1 MAVQTKSTIKLE
13 QTTKLAIQKA
23 NLDIVMYKFTM
34 NIDIFFPDLL
44 ENDNFK
50 FDRNFYKV
58 INLFI
63 HFDDVG

>member
-1 MAVQTKSTIKLE
+1 MNHIK
-13 QTTKLAIQKA
+13 
-23 NLDIVMYKFTM
+23 
-34 NIDIFFPDLL
+34 DLL

-50 FDRNFYKV
+50 IDRNFYKV